1 MSAARESMAQ
11 RDIRR
16 ILVIRRKAL
25 GDVLVTL
32 PAILELSAAFPRA
45 RLDLV
50 VDRPYA
56 ELLDFLARGLRVLPW
71 PPPSRRPAA
80 WLSRLRSAAY
90 DLVLDYLGS
99 PRTALWTALSG
110 APLRVGYELR
120 GRTWAYN
127 LRVPRN
133 ARDGYALRAFAGE
146 AFLDPLRALGLAPRP
161 WRTGLALPALDSVL
175 GAEYR
180 TWADRW
186 PRVAGP
192 RVGLVFSATW
202 SAKAWPAGEA
212 DRLYGLLLAEG
223 MAPLFITGPGDQSL
237 EASLRRSR
245 PDAAFAPP
253 TNLLELAHLLSGLDL
268 CVGTDSGARHLA
280 ALLQVPTVTLFGPTD
295 PIGWNPADPRHVAM
309 RTGEPCSPC
318 NLTTC
323 PIPGHPCLDGLGADR
338 VLAVIR
344 RQLARI
350 VPRGRDD
357 KGA

>member
-1 MSAARESMAQ
+1 MAQ

-32 PAILELSAAFPRA
+32 PAIVELSAAYPRA
-45 RLDLV
+45 QLDLV

-56 ELLDFLARGLRVLPW
+56 DLVDRLAHGVEVLPW
-71 PPPSRRPAA
+71 PPMSRPAVT
-80 WLSRLRSAAY
+80 WLSRLRAASY

-99 PRTALWTALSG
+99 PRTAMWTALSG

-120 GRTWAYN
+120 GRAWAYN

-133 ARDGYALRAFAGE
+133 AQDGLALRAFAGE

-161 WRTGLALPALDSVL
+161 WRTGRVLPVFDSAL
-175 GAEYR
+175 GAGYR
-180 TWADRW
+180 AW
-186 PRVAGP
+186 VAGYRRGSGP

-202 SAKAWPAGEA
+202 SAKAWPAREA
-212 DRLYGLLLAEG
+212 DRLYGLLVAGG

-245 PDAAFAPP
+245 PDTAFAPP

-280 ALLQVPTVTLFGPTD
+280 ALLGIPTVTLFGPTD

-323 PIPGHPCLDGLGADR
+323 PIPGHPCLDGLGAER
-338 VLAVIR
+338 VLAVIH